1 MECYCGKIFYQLNAF
16 TNHQRHC
23 KTSQTRLTSALS
35 KAQQIWARKRESH
48 RLKHLQE
55 PEAVEENNPGE
66 TSVPPVHLSDHAPQN
81 EEPASA
87 AEPVPPPMVCNL
99 YPVNDICAV

>member
-16 TNHQRHC
+16 SNHQRHC

-48 RLKHLQE
+48 RLKHFQG
-55 PEAVEENNPGE
+55 AVEENSSGE
-66 TSVPPVHLSDHAPQN
+66 TSVPPVRLPEHVPQN
-81 EEPASA
+81 EEPAPA
-87 AEPVPPPMVCNL
+87 AEPVPPPIVRNL
-99 YPVNDICAV
+99 